1 VTRIWQQAIQLQIGT
16 GRYFPSRIAMNWRT
30 GYFEICSSKS
40 YGINFMIQSNSAG
53 LASHLSLIKRLGV
66 FLLLISMLSLSGC
79 GSTKVYNASK
89 TVVYNGSTYNLSN
102 VQRIGSRVEGTL
114 PSGDTV
120 QLERIDK
127 KGFNALLDDNKF
139 IQVTTFME
147 LDDKEFVYRNK
158 QVKSYSDFSK
168 MLKSQESGMNS
179 INKFMANKKSTQL
192 KLK

>member
-1 VTRIWQQAIQLQIGT
+1 
-16 GRYFPSRIAMNWRT
+16 
-30 GYFEICSSKS
+30 
-40 YGINFMIQSNSAG
+40 MIQSNSAG

-114 PSGDTV
+114 PSGDKV

>member
-1 VTRIWQQAIQLQIGT
+1 
-16 GRYFPSRIAMNWRT
+16 
-30 GYFEICSSKS
+30 
-40 YGINFMIQSNSAG
+40 MIQSISAG
-53 LASHLSLIKRLGV
+53 PASCLSLIKRLGV

-89 TVVYNGSTYNLSN
+89 TVVYNGNTYNLSN
-102 VQRIGSRVEGTL
+102 VQRIGARVEGTL
-114 PSGDTV
+114 PSGDKV
-120 QLERIDK
+120 QLQRIDK

-139 IQVTTFME
+139 VQVTSFVE

-158 QVKSYSDFSK
+158 QAKSYSDYTK
-168 MLKSQESGMNS
+168 ILKSQESAMNS

>member
-1 VTRIWQQAIQLQIGT
+1 
-16 GRYFPSRIAMNWRT
+16 
-30 GYFEICSSKS
+30 
-40 YGINFMIQSNSAG
+40 MIQSNFTG
-53 LASHLSLIKRLGV
+53 LVSHLSLLKRLGV
-66 FLLLISMLSLSGC
+66 FLLLICMLSLTGC

-114 PSGDTV
+114 PSGDKV
-120 QLERIDK
+120 SLQKIDK
-127 KGFNALLDDNKF
+127 KGFNALLDENKF
-139 IQVTTFME
+139 VQVTSFVE

-158 QVKSYSDFSK
+158 QVTKYSDYTNI
-168 MLKSQESGMNS
+168 LKSQETAMKN

>member
-1 VTRIWQQAIQLQIGT
+1 
-16 GRYFPSRIAMNWRT
+16 
-30 GYFEICSSKS
+30 
-40 YGINFMIQSNSAG
+40 MIQSNSAG
-53 LASHLSLIKRLGV
+53 LASQLSLIKRLGV

-114 PSGDTV
+114 PSGDKV
-120 QLERIDK
+120 QLQGIDK

-139 IQVTTFME
+139 IQVTAFIE
-147 LDDKEFVYRNK
+147 LDDKEFVYRNN
-158 QVKSYSDFSK
+158 QVKSYSNYSK
-168 MLKSQESGMNS
+168 ILKSQESGMKS
-179 INKFMANKKSTQL
+179 INKFMADKKATQL

>member
-1 VTRIWQQAIQLQIGT
+1 
-16 GRYFPSRIAMNWRT
+16 
-30 GYFEICSSKS
+30 
-40 YGINFMIQSNSAG
+40 MIQSNFTG
-53 LASHLSLIKRLGV
+53 FVSHLSLLKRLGV
-66 FLLLISMLSLSGC
+66 FLLLICMLSLTGC

-114 PSGDTV
+114 PSGDKV
-120 QLERIDK
+120 NLQQFDK
-127 KGFNALLDDNKF
+127 KGFNALLDENKF
-139 IQVTTFME
+139 VQVTSFVE

-158 QVKSYSDFSK
+158 QVTKYSDYTNI
-168 MLKSQESGMNS
+168 LKSQETAMKN

>member
-1 VTRIWQQAIQLQIGT
+1 
-16 GRYFPSRIAMNWRT
+16 
-30 GYFEICSSKS
+30 
-40 YGINFMIQSNSAG
+40 MIQSNSAG

-66 FLLLISMLSLSGC
+66 FLLLISMLSLAGC

-114 PSGDTV
+114 PSGDKV

>member
-1 VTRIWQQAIQLQIGT
+1 
-16 GRYFPSRIAMNWRT
+16 
-30 GYFEICSSKS
+30 
-40 YGINFMIQSNSAG
+40 MIQSNSAG
-53 LASHLSLIKRLGV
+53 LVSHQSLIRRLGV

-114 PSGDTV
+114 PSGDKV

-139 IQVTTFME
+139 IQVTTFIE

>member
-1 VTRIWQQAIQLQIGT
+1 ML
-16 GRYFPSRIAMNWRT
+16 
-30 GYFEICSSKS
+30 K
-40 YGINFMIQSNSAG
+40 SNSAG
-53 LASHLSLIKRLGV
+53 LVSQLSLIKRLGI
-66 FLLLISMLSLSGC
+66 FLLLISMLSLTGC

-89 TVVYNGSTYNLSN
+89 TVVYNGATYNLSN

-114 PSGDTV
+114 PDGDKV
-120 QLERIDK
+120 RLQGMDK

-139 IQVTTFME
+139 VQVTSFVE
-147 LDDKEFVYRNK
+147 LDDKDFVYRNK

-168 MLKSQESGMNS
+168 ILKSQESAMNS

>member
-1 VTRIWQQAIQLQIGT
+1 
-16 GRYFPSRIAMNWRT
+16 
-30 GYFEICSSKS
+30 
-40 YGINFMIQSNSAG
+40 MIQSISAG
-53 LASHLSLIKRLGV
+53 PASCLSLIKRLGV

-89 TVVYNGSTYNLSN
+89 TVGYNGNTYNVSN
-102 VQRIGSRVEGTL
+102 GQRIGARVEGTL
-114 PSGDTV
+114 PSGDKV
-120 QLERIDK
+120 QLQRIDK

-139 IQVTTFME
+139 VQVTSFVE

-158 QVKSYSDFSK
+158 QAKSYSDYTK
-168 MLKSQESGMNS
+168 ILKSQESAMNS